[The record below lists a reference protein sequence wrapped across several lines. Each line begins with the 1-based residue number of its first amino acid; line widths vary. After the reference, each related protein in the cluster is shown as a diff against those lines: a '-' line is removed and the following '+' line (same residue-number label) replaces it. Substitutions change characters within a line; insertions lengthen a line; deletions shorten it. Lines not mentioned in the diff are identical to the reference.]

1 MSRTHKILGL
11 VFVIVSLV
19 FGIFAIAYNGYYV
32 IDDIIT
38 WGEIWWAGVINLGF
52 ALFVVIFNIL
62 ALIMISLLMR
72 ESDA

>member
-1 MSRTHKILGL
+1 MGL

-62 ALIMISLLMR
+62 ALIMLGLLIR
-72 ESDA
+72 ESEV